1 MTEVCNEAL
10 FQSTHAALVY
20 AYNFSDQQYAPPPMV
35 RLMRGGA
42 VGSGK
47 GLVGIDG
54 AGQAGLILA
63 EVMQLETPS
72 QAVLAAR
79 FSPHDLPCECGSR
92 CCSGHKASPAWRE
105 AIDFLTE
112 YVLKNVLSGCASHY
126 RLRRAMVARLY
137 GEKVTLQEVA
147 TRCGVPRDRA
157 QDQNSKVSKH
167 LQAVE
172 RRAFEALD
180 ARFKLLGL
188 IPS

>member
-1 MTEVCNEAL
+1 MTEVCDAL
-10 FQSTHAALVY
+10 FESTHAALVF
-20 AYNFSDQQYAPPPMV
+20 AYNYSDQQYSPPPMV
-35 RLMRGGA
+35 RLMRGGT

-47 GLVGIDG
+47 GLVGLDG

-63 EVMQLETPS
+63 EVMQMEIPS

-79 FSPHDLPCECGSR
+79 FSPHGIPCDCGSK
-92 CCSGHKASPAWRE
+92 CCSGHRASAAWRE

-112 YVLKNVLSGCASHY
+112 YVLRNVLSGCASHY
-126 RLRRAMVARLY
+126 RMRRAMVARLY

-180 ARFKLLGL
+180 ARFKELNLVQGG
-188 IPS
+188 